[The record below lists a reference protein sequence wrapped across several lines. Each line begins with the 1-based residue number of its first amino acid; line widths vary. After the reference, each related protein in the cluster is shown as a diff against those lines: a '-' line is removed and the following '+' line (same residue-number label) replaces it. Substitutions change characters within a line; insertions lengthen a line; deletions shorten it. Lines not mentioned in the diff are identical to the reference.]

1 MRALLLRRGYL
12 AAGQGSGFEDALEA
26 KLRFVVALLGSRLY
40 FLCSSNSPIVL
51 FWLTHFNLIL
61 APIV

>member
-26 KLRFVVALLGSRLY
+26 KLRFVVALLHDRPL
-40 FLCSSNSPIVL
+40 VL
-51 FWLTHFNLIL
+51 PANTAIYVF
-61 APIV
+61 